1 MPTIHV
7 KNTSSHA
14 QTFEVHGFPNNPPT
28 ITVQPHGGTST
39 VHSTDGRMVSGAI
52 IAVHDGHEG
61 EQAEV
66 TFNGYPDGKNQ
77 YYDISYIVGGGGN
90 LTIEQVGAP
99 GTRKGDATFMQ
110 DCTEAWHKLAEGKKK
125 ELQRFVHLDGK
136 GRVARID
143 APKGDKGLEDWV
155 RTFAHGVYVGVGAW
169 KDSKGNQEDNEQS
182 KATPGGN
189 KDLLVVYSD
198 NNDS

>member
-14 QTFEVHGFPNNPPT
+14 QTFQVHGFPNNPAT
-28 ITVQPHGGTST
+28 ITVKPNGGTAD
-39 VHSTDGRMVSGAI
+39 VHSTDGRLVSGAI
-52 IAVHDGHEG
+52 IAVHDGKPC

-110 DCTEAWHKLAEGKKK
+110 DCNAAWHRLGAGEKRA
-125 ELQRFVHLDGK
+125 LQRFVHVDGK

-143 APKGDKGLEDWV
+143 GPKEDKALEDWV

-169 KDSKGNQEDNEQS
+169 KDDKGNADDNKQS
-182 KATPGGN
+182 SATPGGN
-189 KDLLVVYSD
+189 KDLLVVFSD
-198 NNDS
+198 NDEA